1 MNQKIYQNISKKITI
16 TKAEFEEFLTFTKTI
31 VVNKNEHFLNEGK
44 VANYIAFVIS
54 GGLYSYTIDEKG
66 KKNVL
71 QIALEDYWI
80 SDLNSFFSRE
90 PSQLNIETITKTKLI
105 IINKDDF
112 EKSCNTI
119 PAFNHFQRI
128 LIQNAYIATL
138 QRVSTL
144 TSKSAP
150 QRYLELITKHP
161 EIIKK
166 VPQLLIA
173 SYLGIKPQSL
183 SRIRKRLFNNNVLNT
198 N

>member
-1 MNQKIYQNISKKITI
+1 MNQKIYQNILKKIAL
-16 TKAEFEEFLTFTKTI
+16 TKTEFEHFLTFTKT
-31 VVNKNEHFLNEGK
+31 VVLDKNEHFLNEGK